1 MKRYFCFFSEILKS
15 IENYK
20 MPSKRIRRRLA
31 RKKLEKELLVSVP
44 ASVFVPEP
52 EPEPE
57 PEPLPPQSVPMAKAE
72 ETCIYIIGRGKRKG
86 QECGKKCKEGL
97 YCSLHM
103 EKSLSD

>member
-20 MPSKRIRRRLA
+20 MPSR
-31 RKKLEKELLVSVP
+31 KELLRIRKEEKRLAKLAKLRSAP
-44 ASVFVPEP
+44 PPEP

-57 PEPLPPQSVPMAKAE
+57 PQIELPVC
-72 ETCIYIIGRGKRKG
+72 ETCIYIIQRGKRKG

-97 YCSLHM
+97 YCSLHT
-103 EKSLSD
+103 EKGIEY